1 MPELGSGLYTGFI
14 LPNQTTTPYQV
25 WVPCFDGFFSLGS
38 FKNIGKNMLSSIT
51 TSVLEEMRQKCSY
64 YHITQELSPGN
75 FRFNEA
81 MGAGTTEEFTP
92 KDLRDTNLPDLSK
105 GANFKNI
112 YNGSASGKRIQ
123 SAHGRP
129 CDNASQDFVLELEGG
144 TRIDTLPSMPTGQFV
159 EMDRWQKVLVAM
171 VDNGTTGVIVRAYP
185 WAEDYN
191 SVTKSIK

>member
-92 KDLRDTNLPDLSK
+92 KDLRDTNLPDLSRVQTSK
-105 GANFKNI
+105 TSTTARQAVNV
-112 YNGSASGKRIQ
+112 S
-123 SAHGRP
+123 
-129 CDNASQDFVLELEGG
+129 SQLMVDLA
-144 TRIDTLPSMPTGQFV
+144 TTLPKTSCSN
-159 EMDRWQKVLVAM
+159 WKAVLASIRCQVCLL
-171 VDNGTTGVIVRAYP
+171 V
-185 WAEDYN
+185 N
-191 SVTKSIK
+191 S